1 MKMKF
6 SKVIRNENICYIRMN
21 LGMRRKRDEIKNKA
35 HENAANQGRLNG
47 ENSLGYSLAGGL

>member
-1 MKMKF
+1 
-6 SKVIRNENICYIRMN
+6 MN